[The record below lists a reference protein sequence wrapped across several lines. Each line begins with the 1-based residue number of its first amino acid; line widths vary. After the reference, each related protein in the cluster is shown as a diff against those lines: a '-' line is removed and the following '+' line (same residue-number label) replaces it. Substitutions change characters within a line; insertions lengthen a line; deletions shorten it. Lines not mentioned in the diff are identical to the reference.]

1 MLERIQEIRG
11 NGALLPLQMKSTV
24 RFLVCFFTLIALAPD
39 AGADQFRP
47 ALLGHHKKSL
57 VNIIDT
63 QTLVKRGQGDGFVMF
78 GCGITLNGGGY
89 WSRTYRCSPN
99 TELLQKE
106 VLGRIDQAMFE
117 PAIYKGSRVGVYLM
131 GSVVFAVR
139 DGKPHLRIFLH
150 QEESYL
156 MKGTDFVAPQ
166 FAFAPGNP
174 KFKGIYYPSQ
184 APGYPGLAVLK
195 LNVNEVGQV
204 QAAAV
209 TYEHPKGMGFGK
221 EAVGPIRDA
230 TFIPGFR
237 NGKPVACQFDWT
249 IVFTGPGRQ
258 MGTG

>member
-1 MLERIQEIRG
+1 MKTIVRL
-11 NGALLPLQMKSTV
+11 LVCSLPLI
-24 RFLVCFFTLIALAPD
+24 TLGQD
-39 AGADQFRP
+39 AVAQQFRP
-47 ALLGHHKKSL
+47 AMLGHHKKSL
-57 VNIIDT
+57 INIIDT

-78 GCGITLNGGGY
+78 GCAVSHLGEGY

-117 PAIYKGSRVGVYLM
+117 AAIYKGSRVTVYLM

-150 QEESYL
+150 QEEDDL
-156 MKGTDFVAPQ
+156 KKGNDFVAPQ
-166 FAFAPGNP
+166 FAWATGNS

-184 APGYPGLAVLK
+184 APGHPGIASLK
-195 LNVNEVGQV
+195 LNVSETGQV

-209 TYEHPKGMGFGK
+209 TYEHPKGMGFGR

-237 NGKPVACQFDWT
+237 NGKPVACQFNWT